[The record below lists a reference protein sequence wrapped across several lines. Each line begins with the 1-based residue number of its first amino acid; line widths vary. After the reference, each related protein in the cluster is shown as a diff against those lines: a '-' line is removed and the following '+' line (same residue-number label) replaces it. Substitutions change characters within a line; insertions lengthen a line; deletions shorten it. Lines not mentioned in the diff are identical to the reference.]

1 MANAFK
7 LFGEIEVN
15 TAGFGRS
22 LLRAE
27 DRLKQTERAIT
38 DTERKAKSLGK
49 TNAVTGRSFE
59 KMNQSV
65 RESRD
70 RMDQAV
76 NAYLRG
82 EISQTKLASVLRQ
95 TDTRVNS
102 LNNRIKDSTAR
113 LQDYAAKVS
122 AIGPKLQDIGG
133 RLQSF
138 GQSMTIGVTAP
149 LAAASVAL
157 FRNASSWDDLRNK
170 LQAATGG
177 ADAAQA
183 KFKELFNIAQSSPG
197 VMTSFA
203 VELYAM
209 LKPMKLSE
217 TAITG
222 LIKAFG
228 RLKLQ
233 QPSLDISQFSRNLQQ
248 MFTTFDRQDFK
259 EAFEQ
264 FPRFGEI
271 VAEKFALSGSDI
283 ASVQAGLKELKDTGK
298 LTYEE
303 FIRGFTEAIEGD
315 PSLGGL
321 QETISTRF
329 SKAMERISIAFEPLG
344 KSIASAI
351 QPIVD
356 LLVPMIER
364 LGTAFSALSPQMQ
377 TAIVAFGAIAA
388 AAGPVIYVV
397 GSIVSAIGALAAS
410 ASTVGIVA
418 AVIAGLA
425 IQMAPVIASAALWYK
440 AWQTNFGGIRDLV
453 DRVAQGISAAWGEMK
468 VAVEGLTAEL
478 TAKLNEFW
486 IQNGEDISKAVTEV
500 SEFVKSVWQGLLEFW
515 ASHGEDIKAVTKA
528 VWESIKTLIKGALD
542 IVLGLIRAAAA
553 VINGDWSK
561 LWEGVKQ
568 IVWGAFQAI
577 IAIIN
582 ANASLVF
589 AAVRMLIENIFA
601 LKAWIDGQAIGLGW
615 AIVEGMVKGIVSMH
629 ATAIGAVINLA
640 KSTIEAAK
648 EQLGIQSPSKV
659 FFQIGKDVAQGFI
672 DGLNSMKVLV
682 GESIAKMFD
691 VSGMNLKGGKKN
703 APGVE
708 LLTSMLRELSQF
720 KDVSRETEILA
731 ELTAKAYEKQDKR
744 LTEMLI
750 KAAKMVDAEKRKAA
764 WLERQAELI
773 EQLTNTEL
781 PTPQFAEGNITGQGS
796 GDWLEKLVEDSEK
809 LRESYN
815 DLYPPPP
822 MMAAWD
828 NFWLRMNQEL
838 IKWKSSLPSLKQAI
852 GENLI
857 QSIYNIGDVFG
868 NAVAQWD
875 GTAKGFFK
883 SLAQGFKQM
892 IQQIIAELI
901 RLMVVKAIMNLIGSL
916 AGSAIGGAAGGTGS
930 LAGHGA
936 GVPAGMASGGFVSGK
951 GTSTSDSIAAMLSNG
966 EFVMSAK
973 AVKNWGKGFFENL
986 NSMSPQMAFAG
997 GGYVG
1002 GSGSSTYYN
1011 NTTTSSPV
1019 FNINVQGGGTRNEQ
1033 MATASM
1039 LKREVMAA
1047 LEIERRRNK

>member
-15 TAGFGRS
+15 TRGFQHS
-22 LLRAE
+22 LARAE
-27 DRLKQTERAIT
+27 LRLRDTEKAIG
-38 DTERKAKSLGK
+38 DTERKAASLGK
-49 TNAVTGRSFE
+49 TNAVTARSYE
-59 KMNQSV
+59 KLNDVVKTQ
-65 RESRD
+65 RD
-70 RMDQAV
+70 RVQQATD
-76 NAYLRG
+76 AFRKG
-82 EISQTKLASVLRQ
+82 EISQTRLQSVLRQ
-95 TDTRVNS
+95 TDARVNS
-102 LNNRIKDSTAR
+102 LNSRLKDQQAR
-113 LQDYAAKVS
+113 LSDMP
-122 AIGPKLQDIGG
+122 GKLQ
-133 RLQSF
+133 QF
-138 GQSMTIGVTAP
+138 GSG
-149 LAAASVAL
+149 LAAVGKWASVAAAAVGGFSVKAAMGL
-157 FRNASSWDDLRNK
+157 DDMRNRL
-170 LQAATGG
+170 LAATGSV
-177 ADAAQA
+177 DAANA
-183 KFKELFNIAQSSPG
+183 KFKELNGLALKSAG
-197 VMTSFA
+197 VLTSFA
-203 VELYAM
+203 VETYSL
-209 LKPMKLSE
+209 LKPLKTSE
-217 TAITG
+217 QNIMA
-222 LIKAFG
+222 LIQAMGKI
-228 RLKLQ
+228 KLQ
-233 QPSLDISQFSRNLQQ
+233 EPNADLNKFVFNLNQLANVAELRDVREAIENFP
-248 MFTTFDRQDFK
+248 MFGTILK
-259 EAFEQ
+259 EAFNLKS
-264 FPRFGEI
+264 
-271 VAEKFALSGSDI
+271 AENDI
-283 ASVQAGLKELKDTGK
+283 GGLKEELADLQKAGK
-298 LTYEE
+298 LSRDA
-303 FIRGFTEAIEGD
+303 FMEA
-315 PSLGGL
+315 
-321 QETISTRF
+321 
-329 SKAMERISIAFEPLG
+329 
-344 KSIASAI
+344 IASAI
-351 QPIVD
+351 NAQQNLS
-356 LLVPMIER
+356 LLR
-364 LGTAFSALSPQMQ
+364 DTFSIQFSKALEQ
-377 TAIVAFGAIAA
+377 VNIAA
-388 AAGPVIYVV
+388 EPLGRALL
-397 GSIVSAIGALAAS
+397 GAVMPA
-410 ASTVGIVA
+410 
-418 AVIAGLA
+418 
-425 IQMAPVIASAALWYK
+425 
-440 AWQTNFGGIRDLV
+440 
-453 DRVAQGISAAWGEMK
+453 MK
-468 VAVEGLTAEL
+468 VVTDELAKETNSRNWEGVGMAL
-478 TAKLNEFW
+478 
-486 IQNGEDISKAVTEV
+486 GEQLGKGIGQGLSKGIPDLADM
-500 SEFVKSVWQGLLEFW
+500 FVKKMTSSMEGKSIPIGLQGTVSVGKGLLEGF
-515 ASHGEDIKAVTKA
+515 GFE
-528 VWESIKTLIKGALD
+528 
-542 IVLGLIRAAAA
+542 
-553 VINGDWSK
+553 
-561 LWEGVKQ
+561 
-568 IVWGAFQAI
+568 
-577 IAIIN
+577 
-582 ANASLVF
+582 ASLKGLQEAF
-589 AAVRMLIENIFA
+589 MQFFHNTM
-601 LKAWIDGQAIGLGW
+601 AIGLRLATAFPR
-615 AIVEGMVKGIVSMH
+615 AI
-629 ATAIGAVINLA
+629 ATAIATALFKVNSYTSEWQAAGKNATQGFIDGMTSLA
-640 KSTIEAAK
+640 SKVGETAAWIMG
-648 EQLGIQSPSKV
+648 QLPIGRAMAALQEKSPSKV
-659 FFQIGKDVAQGFI
+659 FFKIGKDVAQGFI

-691 VSGMNLKGGKKN
+691 VSGLKLKGGKKN

-708 LLTSMLRELSQF
+708 LLTSLLRELSQF
-720 KDVSRETEILA
+720 KEVSRETEILA

-773 EQLTNTEL
+773 EQLKNTEL

-930 LAGHGA
+930 LDGHGA

-1002 GSGSSTYYN
+1002 GSGTSTYYN

>member
-1 MANAFK
+1 MANAFT
-7 LFGEIEVN
+7 LFGEIKVN
-15 TAGFGRS
+15 TSGFDRS
-22 LLRAE
+22 LHDAE
-27 DRLKQTERAIT
+27 VRLSRTERAIG
-38 DTERKAKSLGK
+38 DTERKAASLGK
-49 TNAVTGRSFE
+49 TNAVTARSYE
-59 KMNQSV
+59 KLNESVKMN
-65 RESRD
+65 RE
-70 RMDQAV
+70 RMREAV
-76 NAYLRG
+76 KAFENG
-82 EISQTKLASVLRQ
+82 QISQSRLSAVMRQ

-102 LNNRIKDSTAR
+102 LNSRLADMNAR
-113 LQDYAAKVS
+113 LRDT
-122 AIGPKLQDIGG
+122 
-133 RLQSF
+133 R
-138 GQSMTIGVTAP
+138 T
-149 LAAASVAL
+149 
-157 FRNASSWDDLRNK
+157 
-170 LQAATGG
+170 
-177 ADAAQA
+177 
-183 KFKELFNIAQSSPG
+183 
-197 VMTSFA
+197 
-203 VELYAM
+203 
-209 LKPMKLSE
+209 PMRD
-217 TAITG
+217 AITG
-222 LIKAFG
+222 L
-228 RLKLQ
+228 
-233 QPSLDISQFSRNLQQ
+233 
-248 MFTTFDRQDFK
+248 
-259 EAFEQ
+259 
-264 FPRFGEI
+264 GEFAA
-271 VAEKFALSGSDI
+271 VAG
-283 ASVQAGLKELKDTGK
+283 
-298 LTYEE
+298 
-303 FIRGFTEAIEGD
+303 
-315 PSLGGL
+315 
-321 QETISTRF
+321 
-329 SKAMERISIAFEPLG
+329 
-344 KSIASAI
+344 
-351 QPIVD
+351 
-356 LLVPMIER
+356 
-364 LGTAFSALSPQMQ
+364 SAL
-377 TAIVAFGAIAA
+377 G
-388 AAGPVIYVV
+388 
-397 GSIVSAIGALAAS
+397 
-410 ASTVGIVA
+410 A
-418 AVIAGLA
+418 AVIAVGTYAVRTAVSMDSLKRGLTAVTGSAEEAERQLVRLKEIAKLPGLGFQDAIRGSINLQAAGLSANTAERALMAFGNALA
-425 IQMAPVIASAALWYK
+425 IVGKGKADLDGVSLALTQIANKSRVSAQEINQLSERVPQIREAMKAAFGTADTEELEKKGIKPAQFIEGIITALEKLPK
-440 AWQTNFGGIRDLV
+440 ATTS
-453 DRVAQGISAAWGEMK
+453 AQGSFENFSDAVQRAVLPIGDAILTKILPPLEKMTEELEKQSSDWKAVGRAWGEALGK
-468 VAVEGLTAEL
+468 GFNTSTSNFA
-478 TAKLNEFW
+478 
-486 IQNGEDISKAVTEV
+486 GEYER
-500 SEFVKSVWQGLLEFW
+500 FLRGFLQGLFK
-515 ASHGEDIKAVTKA
+515 DIKIDGTGIQSSLNALLEKMQTTWADKLFFWPVTVQQAMQKVIEA
-528 VWESIKTLIKGALD
+528 FNGAADDLRTEAERMGDSIGVGLHSGIMRWIDPIGAAGRA
-542 IVLGLIRAAAA
+542 LGNAAA
-553 VINGDWSK
+553 
-561 LWEGVKQ
+561 
-568 IVWGAFQAI
+568 GAARD
-577 IAIIN
+577 
-582 ANASLVF
+582 V
-589 AAVRMLIENIFA
+589 
-601 LKAWIDGQAIGLGW
+601 
-615 AIVEGMVKGIVSMH
+615 
-629 ATAIGAVINLA
+629 
-640 KSTIEAAK
+640 
-648 EQLGIQSPSKV
+648 LGIQSPSKV
-659 FFQIGKDVAQGFI
+659 FFKIGKDVAQGFI

-682 GESIAKMFD
+682 GESIARMFD

-773 EQLTNTEL
+773 EQLKNTEL